1 MTHTTDI
8 TATVDAYL
16 SAWNE
21 RDAQRRLDLVRRAW
35 SEQGRLID
43 PPLAAE
49 GHDAIGDMAGAMHE
63 HYAGHN
69 FRRAS
74 DVDAH
79 HGQLRF
85 AWELVGP
92 DGAVA
97 LTGLDVGEL
106 AADGRLQRVTGF
118 FGDLPALNGEGS
130 R

>member
-1 MTHTTDI
+1 MTPTTDI

-21 RDAQRRLDLVRRAW
+21 RDPQRRAELIRRAW

-49 GHDAIGDMAGAMHE
+49 GHEAISDMASAMHE
-63 HYAGHN
+63 HYAGHG

-79 HGQLRF
+79 HDQLRF

-92 DGAVA
+92 DGTVA
-97 LTGLDVGEL
+97 LRGLDVGEL
-106 AADGRLQRVTGF
+106 AADGRLLRMTGF
-118 FGDLPALNGEGS
+118 FGELAARDE

>member
-1 MTHTTDI
+1 MTSTTDI

-21 RDAQRRLDLVRRAW
+21 PDPQRRAELIGRVW

-43 PPLAAE
+43 PPVGGE
-49 GHDAIGDMAGAMHE
+49 GHAAIGEIAGAMHE
-63 HYAGHN
+63 HYPGHR
-69 FRRAS
+69 FRRVS

-79 HGQLRF
+79 HDHLRF
-85 AWELVGP
+85 AWELVSP

-106 AADGRLQRVTGF
+106 AADGRLLRVTGF
-118 FGDLPALNGEGS
+118 FGDLPHRNGG
-130 R
+130 

>member
-21 RDAQRRLDLVRRAW
+21 RDPQRRAELIERVW
-35 SEQGRLID
+35 SAQGRLID
-43 PPLAAE
+43 PPLEAE
-49 GHDAIGDMAGAMHE
+49 GHAAISGMAGAMHE
-63 HYAGHN
+63 HYAGHG

-79 HGQLRF
+79 HDQLRF

-92 DGAVA
+92 DGTVA
-97 LTGLDVGEL
+97 LNGLDVGEL
-106 AADGRLQRVTGF
+106 APDGRLLRVTGF
-118 FGDLPALNGEGS
+118 FGELPARDGG
-130 R
+130 

>member
-1 MTHTTDI
+1 MTPTTDI
-8 TATVDAYL
+8 TATGDAYL

-21 RDAQRRLDLVRRAW
+21 RDPQRRAELIRRAW

-43 PPLAAE
+43 PPLAAV
-49 GHDAIGDMAGAMHE
+49 GHEAISDMASAMHE
-63 HYAGHN
+63 HYAGHG

-79 HGQLRF
+79 HDQLRF

-92 DGAVA
+92 DGTVA

-106 AADGRLQRVTGF
+106 AADGRLLRVTGF
-118 FGDLPALNGEGS
+118 FGELAARGEE
-130 R
+130 

>member
-21 RDAQRRLDLVRRAW
+21 RDPQRRAELLERAW

-49 GHDAIGDMAGAMHE
+49 GHAAISDMAAAMHE
-63 HYAGHN
+63 HYAGHG

-79 HGQLRF
+79 HDQLRF

-92 DGAVA
+92 DGAVTLA
-97 LTGLDVGEL
+97 GLDVGEL
-106 AADGRLQRVTGF
+106 APDGRLLRVTGF
-118 FGDLPALNGEGS
+118 FGELPGRDGG
-130 R
+130 